1 VRELRSYKYIA
12 SIHGT
17 CTRVFSWGD
26 HLWQGGTTYSV
37 VDGPGGPSVAAV
49 LGPGD
54 HPRQQKFAVDGP
66 EGLILG
72 GPSMA

>member
-1 VRELRSYKYIA
+1 MMHRK
-12 SIHGT
+12 SIHGIRE
-17 CTRVFSWGD
+17 CFPLGD
-26 HLWQGGTTYSV
+26 HLWQGGTTYGT

-54 HPRQQKFAVDGP
+54 HPRQRKLTVDGP
-66 EGLILG
+66 GGLTLG